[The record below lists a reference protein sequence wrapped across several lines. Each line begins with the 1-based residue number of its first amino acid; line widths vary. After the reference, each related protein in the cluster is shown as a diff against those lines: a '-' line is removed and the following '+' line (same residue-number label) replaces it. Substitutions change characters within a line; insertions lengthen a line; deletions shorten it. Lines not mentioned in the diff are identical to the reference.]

1 MPTTVFAGAR
11 KLLCTSVAMA
21 ALMGGFMVASAP
33 RAVASTAVTTSSV
46 SAPINAFTNTDWLNG
61 VFRTS
66 AGFSI
71 QATAANQAAFK
82 AGASVHLADGQVR
95 KISRVQIV
103 GANMSV
109 FLEGALIDGNKVGA
123 PRAVAIAGTSTTTSP
138 VSTAPSSGTSAS
150 INAFTNTDWLNGVFR
165 TSAGFSIQATAA
177 NQAAFK
183 AGVSVQLADGQ
194 VRRISRV
201 QIVGSN
207 MSVFLD
213 GALIDGNKVGAPRS
227 VSIAGTSTDTST
239 DTSTP
244 APAPS
249 TETSYATSINNFT
262 NTDWL
267 NGVWR
272 KSAGFSI
279 PATDANKS
287 AFKVGVSVK
296 LADGQVRKVTVVQ
309 VVGSNM
315 SVFLDGVAV
324 NGSVV
329 GAPNKLSLASATSSP
344 TLTAP
349 SPTTTV
355 TTSNLNN
362 FTNTDWLNGV
372 YRASA
377 GFSIQATAANVAAFK
392 AGASV
397 KLADGQ
403 VRKILRAQIVGA
415 NMSVFVEGSVL
426 NGTTLGYPKTVS
438 VISES
443 SVSTPS
449 APADSSP
456 SEIALPAPTAP
467 DTTNG
472 KPRLV
477 GVNLSGAGF
486 GPSVVPGTHGTNYT
500 YPAESYYKKY
510 SDLGMPLVRLPFL
523 WERIQPK
530 LNTPLN
536 AEELARL
543 KQSLDFAHK
552 HNVKVILDLHNYY
565 RYFGKL
571 IGSNEVPISSFAA
584 VWKQIAQ
591 QVVNHPAVEGYGLM
605 NEPYS
610 TNGLWPQAAL
620 AAAQAIRSVDA
631 QRWIYVAGD
640 RWSSAYHWPHYN
652 SQLIS
657 NAWMR
662 DPKNNLVYEAHMYI
676 DSDFSGNYFNK
687 SETFDPMVGVNR
699 VKPFVDW
706 LKQNKLRG
714 YIGEH
719 GVPDFSPSAIV
730 ATDNLM
736 AYLRQNCIPST
747 YWAAGPWW
755 GDYALSLDVSSGKQR
770 PQLPVLQKHAKTAHS
785 CTSIGPL

>member
-1 MPTTVFAGAR
+1 
-11 KLLCTSVAMA
+11 
-21 ALMGGFMVASAP
+21 
-33 RAVASTAVTTSSV
+33 
-46 SAPINAFTNTDWLNG
+46 
-61 VFRTS
+61 
-66 AGFSI
+66 
-71 QATAANQAAFK
+71 
-82 AGASVHLADGQVR
+82 
-95 KISRVQIV
+95 
-103 GANMSV
+103 MS
-109 FLEGALIDGNKVGA
+109 
-123 PRAVAIAGTSTTTSP
+123 IAGTSVVTPPVTS
-138 VSTAPSSGTSAS
+138 VSAS
-150 INAFTNTDWLNGVFR
+150 INAFTNTDWLNGVWR
-165 TSAGFSIQATAA
+165 KSAGFSIPSSAA

-183 AGVSVQLADGQ
+183 AGASVQLADGQ
-194 VRRISRV
+194 VRKIDRV
-201 QIVGSN
+201 QVVGAN

-213 GALIDGNKVGAPRS
+213 GATIDGNKVGAPRS
-227 VSIAGTSTDTST
+227 VSIVGASTVSPTPVP
-239 DTSTP
+239 TP
-244 APAPS
+244 ASDQS
-249 TETSYATSINNFT
+249 TGNSYATSINNFT

-279 PATDANKS
+279 AATEGNKA

-315 SVFLDGVAV
+315 SIFLDGAAV

-329 GAPNKLSLASATSSP
+329 GAPNKLTLVSGTGGAAP
-344 TLTAP
+344 TVP
-349 SPTTTV
+349 SQTTV
-355 TTSNLNN
+355 ATSNLNN

-372 YRASA
+372 FRASA

-403 VRKILRAQIVGA
+403 VRKILRAQIVGS
-415 NMSVFVEGSVL
+415 NMSVFLDGATL
-426 NGTTLGYPKTVS
+426 NGNSLGYPKTVS
-438 VISES
+438 VVSES
-443 SVSTPS
+443 GGGTPS
-449 APADSSP
+449 SPALTTP
-456 SEIALPAPTAP
+456 PVTTQPTPAPSAP

-472 KPRLV
+472 KPLLV

-486 GPSVVPGTHGTNYT
+486 GPSVVPGKHGTNYT

-510 SDLGMPLVRLPFL
+510 ADLGMPLVRLPFL

-571 IGSNEVPISSFAA
+571 IGSNEVPIGSFAA

-620 AAAQAIRSVDA
+620 AAAQAIRTVDSK
-631 QRWIYVAGD
+631 RWIYVAGD

-652 SQLIS
+652 SQLIT
-657 NAWMR
+657 NPWMR
-662 DPKNNLVYEAHMYI
+662 DPKNNLVYEAHMYV
-676 DSDFSGNYFNK
+676 DKDFSGNYFDKNEK
-687 SETFDPMVGVNR
+687 FDPMIGVNR
-699 VKPFVDW
+699 VKPFVEW

-730 ATDNLM
+730 ATDNLL

-755 GDYALSLDVSSGKQR
+755 GEYALSLDVTSGKQR

-785 CTSIGPL
+785 CSSIGPL